1 MTDNKGDLISR
12 EALKKA
18 ITEAT
23 YNFEQIPIRADKV
36 QEIIDNAPTVEP
48 EPYNMDALNAFEVL
62 KAYCKNRDCNKDCIF
77 FREVMMGNK
86 KDTFCALC
94 EIVMSDDKEKDNE
107 QK

>member
-1 MTDNKGDLISR
+1 MPLKPSDYDQNGDIIPDSVKEELNNLPWWAKAFNQ
-12 EALKKA
+12 EMLKQ
-18 ITEAT
+18 T
-23 YNFEQIPIRADKV
+23 QH
-36 QEIIDNAPTVEP
+36 
-48 EPYNMDALNAFEVL
+48 NMDALNAFEVL